1 MPFAS
6 VFRGLGAALIGL
18 AALAVIASLYGLLVG
33 EIISARALGATGS
46 VSLFLGVSG
55 FLLGR
60 SLEVDSGPREAV
72 VLLIGAWTL
81 PSLVASLGFLGVGGI
96 GGLHDAIFEAMSAT
110 TTTGASLLSEESA
123 PRAVILWR
131 SLLEWGGGYLSILTV
146 LVVLVALNLS
156 GPGVQRTTLFTL
168 GDSDLFRRLAQITR
182 TAGVIYGLAT
192 LITFILLTLTG
203 LTFFEALCLAL
214 STPATGGGG
223 PRADALGAY
232 VPLSGQLVLAFALLA
247 GAVNYALLWEAL
259 RDDVMRTDIVK
270 DPETRGLIGGIFI
283 LTVILLFYGTGLS
296 PARLISALHDAAAIV
311 STSARFT
318 SPELVDRLPPTL
330 LMAFVF
336 VGGSAVSTAGGI
348 KIIRFLLLFW
358 HARLELRRLSHP
370 SGVQYVTFRGR
381 RIAGGMFVSLWIYF
395 LGYLGV
401 LGGLMIGITL
411 FGASFEQ
418 AVPASIAI
426 LSNAGPIL
434 DVTSVEPISYLDFT
448 PASRWVM
455 AAGMALG
462 RMEVLA
468 AIAAFAPGLWR
479 R

>member
-6 VFRGLGAALIGL
+6 VFRGLGAALIGV
-18 AALAVIASLYGLLVG
+18 AALAAIASLYGLLIG
-33 EIISARALGATGS
+33 EITSARALGATGF
-46 VSLFLGVSG
+46 VALFLGVSG

-60 SLEVDSGPREAV
+60 NLETESGPKEAV
-72 VLLIGAWTL
+72 ALLLSAWTIVPL
-81 PSLVASLGFLGVGGI
+81 IASLGFLGVGGI
-96 GGLHDAIFEAMSAT
+96 GGLHDAIFEAMSAA
-110 TTTGASLLSEESA
+110 TTTGASLLSEDSA

-168 GDSDLFRRLAQITR
+168 GDAGLFRRFIQITR
-182 TAGVIYGLAT
+182 TAGAIYGLAT
-192 LITFILLTLTG
+192 LITFTLLTLSG
-203 LTFFEALCLAL
+203 LTFFEAACLAL
-214 STPATGGGG
+214 STPATGGGQPHAG
-223 PRADALGAY
+223 PLGAY
-232 VPLSGQLVLAFALLA
+232 VPPAGQLVLAFAMLA
-247 GAVNYALLWEAL
+247 GALNYALLWESL
-259 RDDVMRTDIVK
+259 RDDVMRPEIAK
-270 DPETRGLIGGIFI
+270 DPETRGLAGGIVI
-283 LTVILLFYGTGLS
+283 LTLILLLYGAGLT
-296 PARLISALHDAAAIV
+296 PARIISAMHDAAAVV

-318 SPELVDRLPPTL
+318 DPDSVDHVPPTL

-418 AVPASIAI
+418 AVPAAIAV

-434 DVTSVEPISYLDFT
+434 DVTSVEPIGYLDFT
-448 PASRWVM
+448 PGSRWVM
-455 AAGMALG
+455 VAGMALG

-468 AIAAFAPGLWR
+468 AIAALAPGLWR